1 MEYHSTIWPSRHF
14 DILIWKIFSSKIAT
28 EEWLIWLIY
37 QILTWSNYHRHV
49 EKYDIKSQH
58 GGSYGVC
65 YGRKKLRMYSGIT
78 RFTIINGSACASS
91 SLTLQLLTTLK
102 LSTGELIEAVIYLW
116 WRKTVEKWRKL
127 GRTIKNYHTSM
138 LVYNLLFEFPKI
150 ITRNSDLS
158 SIT

>member
-78 RFTIINGSACASS
+78 RFTIINGAACASS
-91 SLTLQLLTTLK
+91 SLTLQLFAALNKWLK
-102 LSTGELIEAVIYLW
+102 C
-116 WRKTVEKWRKL
+116 RKL
-127 GRTIKNYHTSM
+127 KKMSKNNKQDSSKINSNW
-138 LVYNLLFEFPKI
+138 LKFQNLF
-150 ITRNSDLS
+150 NQ
-158 SIT
+158 